1 MSEVIR
7 TLFVGVNHQSFLGLE
22 NSGGE
27 NLLPSKMKLVSTPTA
42 NPELIICVDV
52 DRSALKLVRSM
63 RRRSIT
69 TVLVASEPG
78 VVVPL
83 NCQPKVLKEFD
94 KVLQIGRPGQLPLL
108 PWPQHPFENL
118 ANAHTRDSGRAIL
131 IQSRKYSF
139 VKGQLYSLRVRL
151 ASSDKRVFVVGRGWA
166 ETWYRTL
173 GRLMIELGRALR
185 AGVAVDW
192 QTCISGFKTPL
203 NLLGPAESKNAAMQE
218 FKVAVVIENS
228 QEYMSEKLFDA
239 LVGGCIP
246 VYVGP
251 NLGTF
256 GIPPTLYV
264 RADATLESV
273 KLGISAALEMD
284 YGTWQNQVEHFLTD
298 EKTRQLWSLDRA
310 RLRILNLALAS

>member
-1 MSEVIR
+1 MNEVIK
-7 TLFVGVNHQSFLGLE
+7 TLFVGVNHKSFLGLE
-22 NSGGE
+22 NSGNE
-27 NLLPSKMKLVSTPTA
+27 NLLPSQMKLVSTSTE
-42 NPELIICVDV
+42 NPDLIICVDV

-63 RRRSIT
+63 RRRGIT
-69 TVLVASEPG
+69 TVLVASEPSA
-78 VVVPL
+78 VVPF
-83 NCQPKVLKEFD
+83 NGHPKVLKVFD

-108 PWPQHPFENL
+108 PWPQHPFDNPV
-118 ANAHTRDSGRAIL
+118 TTQKRDSGKAVL

-139 VKGQLYSLRVRL
+139 VKGQLYSLRVHV
-151 ASSDKRVFVVGRGWA
+151 ASRDKRVFVVGHGWT

-173 GRLMIELGRALR
+173 GRLMIELGRAVR
-185 AGVAVDW
+185 AGAAVDW

-203 NLLGPAESKNAAMQE
+203 NLLGPAESKNVAMQE

-251 NLGTF
+251 DLGTF

-264 RADATLESV
+264 SADATLESV

-284 YGTWQNQVEHFLTD
+284 YVTWQNQVEHFLAD
-298 EKTRQLWSLDRA
+298 EKTRQRWSSDLA
-310 RLRILNLALAS
+310 RLRILSLALAS

>member
-1 MSEVIR
+1 MSESIR
-7 TLFVGVNHQSFLGLE
+7 TLFVGINHESFLASE
-22 NSGGE
+22 NFGSK
-27 NLLPSKMKLVSTPTA
+27 NLLLSRMKLVSTPA
-42 NPELIICVDV
+42 EDPELIICVDV
-52 DRSALKLVRSM
+52 DWSALKLVRSM
-63 RRRSIT
+63 RRRNVT
-69 TVLVASEPG
+69 TVLIASEPR

-83 NCQPKVLKEFD
+83 NSHPKVLKEFD

-108 PWPQHPFENL
+108 PWPQHPFKNPVTVQKQDL
-118 ANAHTRDSGRAIL
+118 GKAIL

-139 VKGQLYSLRVRL
+139 VKGQLYSLRVLL

-173 GRLMIELGRALR
+173 GRLIVELGKTLR
-185 AGVAVDW
+185 AGVSIDW
-192 QTCISGFKTPL
+192 QTCISGFKIPI
-203 NLLGPAESKNAAMQE
+203 NLLGPAESKNFAMQE

-251 NLGTF
+251 DLGTF

-264 RADATLESV
+264 SADATLESV
-273 KLGISAALEMD
+273 KRGISAALEVD
-284 YGTWQNQVEHFLTD
+284 YVTWQNQVKDFLAD
-298 EKTRQLWSLDRA
+298 EKTRELWSADIA
-310 RLRILNLALAS
+310 RLRILNLAITS